1 MAKISS
7 CELLQFPR
15 FLDCR
20 GNLSFI
26 QNYDQ
31 IPFEIKRTYWIYDIP
46 GGEAR
51 DGHAYYRSQEV
62 IIALSGSFDV
72 LVDDGVEQR
81 KYSLNRSSE
90 GLYIPSGIW
99 RTIDNFST
107 NAFQLVLCST
117 HFDERDYM
125 RDYDEFIKLRKSL

>member
-46 GGEAR
+46 GGESR
-51 DGHAYYRSQEV
+51 DGHAYKNSQEV
-62 IIALSGSFDV
+62 IVALSGSFDV
-72 LVDDGVEQR
+72 EVDDGVS
-81 KYSLNRSSE
+81 KKTYSLNRSSL
-90 GLYIPSGIW
+90 GLYVPAGIW
-99 RTIDNFST
+99 RTLSNFST
-107 NAFQLVLCST
+107 NAFVMVLTST
-117 HFDERDYM
+117 HFDENDYIRDYSVFM
-125 RDYDEFIKLRKSL
+125 NLLK